1 VSITLSS
8 SHVDKLMQYCRLVG
22 STKSEEDV
30 DVYLTKLAYSLGRG
44 TYRLEAVI
52 PKKKFF

>member
-1 VSITLSS
+1 MR
-8 SHVDKLMQYCRLVG
+8 DYRLVD

-44 TYRLEAVI
+44 MYLREAVVNMTN
-52 PKKKFF
+52 